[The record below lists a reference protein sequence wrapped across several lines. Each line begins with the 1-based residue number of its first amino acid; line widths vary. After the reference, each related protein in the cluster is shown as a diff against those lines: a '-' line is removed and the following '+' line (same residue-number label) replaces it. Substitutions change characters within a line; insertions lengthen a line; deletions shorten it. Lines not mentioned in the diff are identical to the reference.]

1 MKDHASNQDTLFEF
15 EQGELSASV
24 ILVHDDV
31 MGGEPGPVIFPTL
44 DKTRVIAAFSEKVF
58 RARLDRFVRFE
69 LKDCSGV
76 DPEGVRARCESL
88 MLGSMESVARGI
100 VDTYFEVLGLDHLG
114 APVEDEFLG
123 IRLEDSANHN

>member
-1 MKDHASNQDTLFEF
+1 MKDNVSNKDSLFEF
-15 EQGELSASV
+15 DQGELSASV

-44 DKTRVIAAFSEKVF
+44 EKTRVIVAFSEKVF
-58 RARLDRFVRFE
+58 RARLDRFIRFE
-69 LKDCSGV
+69 LKDGSGI
-76 DPEGVRARCESL
+76 DPDGVRARCEAL
-88 MLGSMESVARGI
+88 MLESMESVARDI

-123 IRLEDSANHN
+123 IHLGG